1 MSDRAYQGPGSTNK
15 RPSSSAFDSN
25 KDARWWLYDN
35 EPLRQATMVDDLV
48 HRVFKAQQWRR
59 EAYLRYLRMYSNAS
73 ISGWGGRT
81 ITQSVSPIGPRLS
94 LNVVKSCCD
103 AFTSKLTLE
112 RPKCTFLTSGGD
124 WDLQQRAK
132 DLEKFVD
139 GQFYEMK
146 LYELLPMIV
155 LDSAIFG
162 TGALKF
168 FIEGE
173 GEDQKVSSER
183 TPPWELGV
191 DEQDGQYGDPRNLY
205 QRKYVDKLVLRE
217 MFPDSAEDI
226 EKAHLEEQP
235 FPLFQ
240 DALTDMVP
248 VYMAW
253 HLPSGKKAK
262 DGRYYIGIPK
272 KVLYVGE
279 YTRDK
284 FPFAFYRRSQAPT
297 GFHGIG
303 LTEELYGI
311 QMEINLMLQKA
322 QRHIR
327 LLGSGHW
334 MVEQGSKVASGQ
346 LDNDISIIRYTGT
359 PPQVYFPPQLLSP
372 DFYQHLDRL
381 YSRAFEICGISQ
393 LQASSQKPAGLNS
406 GKALDTFADLA
417 SERFGVASHAYQDLV
432 LHAAE
437 HVIELAREVSK
448 TYPEYSVR
456 AVSKDSMEPV
466 KFLDT
471 DLESNEAVLQMY
483 PTNKLSKDPSER
495 MNQVEQL
502 VNSGIVDP
510 SDAPR
515 LLDYPD
521 LDSEWNMKYASFN
534 LTMKCITSI
543 LKDGKMIQ
551 PRPFMNLGQAIKMA
565 QMQEMLGEIKGAPEA
580 HLEMLR
586 EWIDLAV
593 QLEENEKAKAA
604 PPMPG
609 PPGPGGPPP
618 GMPVPSPDM
627 APPGVPMPGAPPV
640 PQAA

>member
-15 RPSSSAFDSN
+15 RPPSTSTDSN
-25 KDARWWLYDN
+25 TDARWWLYDAK
-35 EPLRQATMVDDLV
+35 PLEQASMVDSLV
-48 HRVFKAQQWRR
+48 SRVFKAQAWRR
-59 EAYLRYLRMYSNAS
+59 EAYLRYLRMYSNSS
-73 ISGWGGRT
+73 IAGWGGRVHN
-81 ITQSVSPIGPRLS
+81 QSVSPVGPRLS

-139 GQFYEMK
+139 GQFYEVK
-146 LYELLPMIV
+146 LYEQLPLIV

-162 TGALKF
+162 TGALKW

-173 GEDQKVSSER
+173 DEEQQVQCER
-183 TPPWELGV
+183 TAMWELGV
-191 DEQDGQYGDPRNLY
+191 DEQDGQYGQPRNLY
-205 QRKYVDKLVLRE
+205 QRKYVDKLVLKE
-217 MFPDSAEDI
+217 MFPEHAEDI
-226 EKAHLEEQP
+226 ERAKLEDEP
-235 FPLFQ
+235 FPMFQ

-248 VYMAW
+248 VVMAW
-253 HLPSGKKAK
+253 HLRSSKKAK
-262 DGRYYIGIPK
+262 DGRYYVGIPG
-272 KVLYVGE
+272 KVLHVSE
-279 YTRDK
+279 YTRDV
-284 FPFAFYRRSQAPT
+284 FPFTFYRRSQAPT
-297 GFHGIG
+297 GFYGIG
-303 LTEELYGI
+303 LAEELYGI
-311 QMEINLMLQKA
+311 QVEINLMLQKA

-334 MVEQGSKVASGQ
+334 MVEQNSKVASGQ
-346 LDNDISIIRYTGT
+346 LDNDISIIRYTGA
-359 PPQVYFPPQLLSP
+359 PPQVYFPPQLLSA
-372 DFYQHLDRL
+372 DFYQQLDRL

-432 LHAAE
+432 LHCAE

-448 TYPEYSVR
+448 TYPDYSVR
-456 AVSKDSMEPV
+456 AVSKDAMEPV
-466 KFLDT
+466 KFIDT
-471 DLESNEAVLQMY
+471 DLEANEAVLQMY

-510 SDAPR
+510 QDAPR

-551 PRPFMNLGQAIKMA
+551 PRPFMNLQQSIKLA
-565 QMQEMLGEIKGAPEA
+565 QMQEMLGELKGAPENN
-580 HLEMLR
+580 LQMLR

-593 QLEENEKAKAA
+593 QMENANKPA
-604 PPMPG
+604 PAPMPG

-618 GMPVPSPDM
+618 GMPAPSPDM
-627 APPGVPMPGAPPV
+627 APPGAPPMPGAPPV